1 MTTTAHRAARAASA
15 LIALLSM
22 ASPATVAVAHS
33 AVAAGA
39 ASTGAAEAPP
49 SDALAATHARRF
61 EAMVGRDLDALG
73 ELLAD
78 ELTYAHSNGK
88 VETKEEFL
96 AALESGALQ
105 YLEIAAAG
113 ESTIRRYGDGTV
125 GVITGPARVRVRI
138 GEREGEVTLVYT
150 SVYVHRDGRW
160 QLVAWHSS
168 AVPAG

>member
-1 MTTTAHRAARAASA
+1 MTTPPARAALTA
-15 LIALLSM
+15 AILIALLSM
-22 ASPATVAVAHS
+22 AVPATAA
-33 AVAAGA
+33 APEAAGA
-39 ASTGAAEAPP
+39 EAAGGAETVAP
-49 SDALAATHARRF
+49 DDLAAAHARRF
-61 EAMVGRDLDALG
+61 EAMIGREIDALG

-88 VETKEEFL
+88 VETKAEFL

-113 ESTIRRYGDGTV
+113 ENVIRRYGDGTV

-168 AVPAG
+168 TAPPA

>member
-1 MTTTAHRAARAASA
+1 MKSASVSVLC
-15 LIALLSM
+15 LIALL
-22 ASPATVAVAHS
+22 AAAAPAAV
-33 AVAAGA
+33 
-39 ASTGAAEAPP
+39 AAEAPEPVP
-49 SDALAATHARRF
+49 SDDLAATHARRF
-61 EAMVGRDLDALG
+61 EAMVGRDLAALG

-88 VETKEEFL
+88 VETKAEFL

-105 YLEIAAAG
+105 YLEIASAG
-113 ESTIRRYGDGTV
+113 ESAIRRYGGGTI

-160 QLVAWHSS
+160 QLAAWHSS
-168 AVPAG
+168 AAPPA